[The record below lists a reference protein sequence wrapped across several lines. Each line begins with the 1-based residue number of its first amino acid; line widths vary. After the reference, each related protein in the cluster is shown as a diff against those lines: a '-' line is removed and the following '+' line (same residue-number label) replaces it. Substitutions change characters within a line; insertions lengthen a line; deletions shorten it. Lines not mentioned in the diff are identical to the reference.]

1 MASGNGL
8 SLESVHQEL
17 ERLGSLVRSLSTQI
31 ASVRVRV
38 SDLEHWD
45 TGLAAPGTRRGELKL
60 IAKDVIKGYPPKGSG
75 TGSGKGPRTGPGKGP
90 GTGPGRGQGT
100 GSSKSPGKGPGKGN

>member
-1 MASGNGL
+1 MGSGNGM

-17 ERLGSLVRSLSTQI
+17 EKLGSLVRSLSTQI

-45 TGLAAPGTRRGELKL
+45 TGLASPGTRRGELKL
-60 IAKDVIKGYPPKGSG
+60 MAKDAIKGNLPKRPGTGPKGPG
-75 TGSGKGPRTGPGKGP
+75 TGPSKGP
-90 GTGPGRGQGT
+90 GTGPGKSQGRGP
-100 GSSKSPGKGPGKGN
+100 SKGPGKGRGKGN